1 MPVAVA
7 ALAAVI
13 EQKVPTPAE
22 LVALSVL
29 SVGSMVAMWEGS
41 VSGSLTG
48 VLLAAT
54 GLFSNAATI
63 STIGKV
69 AGKGISH
76 MEGLTLL
83 DSAWHATA

>member
-22 LVALSVL
+22 LIALAVL

-41 VSGSLTG
+41 VGGSLTG

-54 GLFSNAATI
+54 GLFSNAAMI
-63 STIGKV
+63 STTGKV
-69 AGKGISH
+69 GWQ
-76 MEGLTLL
+76 GLL
-83 DSAWHATA
+83 SE